1 MQAKQRASIK
11 WLLSKAYNNNTPE
24 ELKEPFYKDHDEVDR
39 LKPHIVHALANA
51 ELYCMA
57 LSNLYAD
64 PNFHNL
70 NHWGVIQALARKGVF
85 VAEPSDCSLTETVL
99 IQTTPL
105 KMSAHMAVTEAM
117 MALFLKEIISINGV
131 VQVVKRF
138 QKVAPAAT
146 SSDSVSIPSD
156 HEEALLLWLNKCC
169 ETLKRKAEADLK
181 VRTEFASSVQFIF
194 YTKD

>member
-11 WLLSKAYNNNTPE
+11 WLLSKAYDNKTPE

-70 NHWGVIQALARKGVF
+70 NHWGVIQALARKGVY

-105 KMSAHMAVTEAM
+105 KMSAHMAVTEAVM
-117 MALFLKEIISINGV
+117 SLFLKELVSIDRLVN
-131 VQVVKRF
+131 VVKRIE
-138 QKVAPAAT
+138 KTSEESIKRPA
-146 SSDSVSIPSD
+146 DQ
-156 HEEALLLWLNKCC
+156 EEALLLWLNKCC
-169 ETLKRKAEADLK
+169 EALKRKAEAELK
-181 VRTEFASSVQFIF
+181 VRSFDRQI
-194 YTKD
+194 

>member
-1 MQAKQRASIK
+1 M
-11 WLLSKAYNNNTPE
+11 
-24 ELKEPFYKDHDEVDR
+24 DR

-117 MALFLKEIISINGV
+117 MALFLKEVVSINGIV
-131 VQVVKRF
+131 NIVKRLE
-138 QKVAPAAT
+138 KVAPTASIS
-146 SSDSVSIPSD
+146 SSDSGSLPSD
-156 HEEALLLWLNKCC
+156 HEEALLFWLSKCC

-181 VRTEFASSVQFIF
+181 VNPFTLLF
-194 YTKD
+194 YKDKKSLPKIYPA